1 MANEFKHVTVG
12 TEITQAEYEGT
23 AGHVFNSQATGD
35 IMYASSSSQ
44 LTRLGIGSTGAVLTV
59 TGGVPAW
66 DTTWTPTGHLIP
78 ATDDSYDLG
87 SASAAWQDLF
97 LEGDITLTDAGTIAT
112 SAGALTV
119 NGAGGINL
127 QEGGA
132 TIIGI
137 SDSRAVS
144 TSNTASVDL
153 DATGAIQINS
163 SGGALSV
170 GNDNVDQNVN
180 VATAGTRTLN
190 IGINDGT
197 DLTTITSKGNITNTG
212 TLTVGVDDTGYDVK
226 FFGAS
231 AGAYMEWD
239 ESADQLRIVGPSA
252 DATTS
257 TGKILLAT
265 ALTDINANDVLGKID
280 FQAPLEAGGTDA
292 IAIAASIQAV
302 AQATFTSSVNS
313 TDLLFMT
320 GDSEAATEKFRMT
333 SQGELGVGGANY
345 GSSGDVLTSG
355 GAGSA
360 PSWATP
366 TTGDITGVTAGV
378 GLSGGGSSGSVTVT
392 LDLSELS
399 SVTPANG
406 DSLATID
413 SDGSTEQLTTVA
425 NLATL
430 FAGDG
435 LTASSSVMA
444 LDLTSNGG
452 LEISSNKL
460 QVATGISQYDV
471 AQFAASVADDDF
483 LRIDGTAVEGRS
495 ASEVLS
501 DISAAPAAGDSNIV
515 TTGALDSGSITSGF
529 GAIDN
534 GTSNIRTATITAETA
549 VVPDAASGA
558 TLGTTSLEWGHVYI
572 GDDQKIYL
580 GDGQDV
586 SLEYDEDGTDQ
597 LRIAGNTVF
606 ENQIEATLDIEIDS
620 TPSDE
625 TVSGVT
631 STFTAGE
638 DLVRG
643 EVVYFKASDSK
654 MWKAVATA
662 SGTSRCVA
670 MAAADI
676 SADAA
681 GLFLLQGFLAD
692 NGSFPSYT
700 IGGALYTP
708 ETATSGE
715 NVPEQTA
722 PDSDGD
728 FVQVLGW
735 AVTANSVYFN
745 PSNDIIEHA

>member
-1 MANEFKHVTVG
+1 MANEFKHVSVG
-12 TEITQAEYEGT
+12 TEITQAEFEST
-23 AGHVFNSQATGD
+23 SGHVFNSQATGD

-44 LTRLGIGSTGAVLTV
+44 LTRLGIGSTNAILTV
-59 TGGVPAW
+59 TGGIPAW
-66 DTTWTPTGHLIP
+66 DTTWTPAGDLLP
-78 ATDDSYDLG
+78 SADDTYDIG

-112 SAGALTV
+112 SAGALTITSAAAATWGV
-119 NGAGGINL
+119 SSGDLTVDVAGDI
-127 QEGGA
+127 
-132 TIIGI
+132 
-137 SDSRAVS
+137 V
-144 TSNTASVDL
+144 L
-153 DATGAIQINS
+153 DADGDDITFKAGSGDTTGLSFTNS
-163 SGGALSV
+163 SGSWVLKTGTSDADFTIAGNDGGSNVNALVFDMSDTAKATFAGSVVVTGDLTISGDDLFMSTNTDGYVLIADGTNYNPVAVSGDIAITNAGVTSIGSGVIVNADVNGSAAIDVSKTALSA
-170 GNDNVDQNVN
+170 GTGISLSTNTLNVDAAQ
-180 VATAGTRTLN
+180 T
-190 IGINDGT
+190 GITSIYAT
-197 DLTTITSKGNITNTG
+197 DLIMGEDS
-212 TLTVGVDDTGYDVK
+212 
-226 FFGAS
+226 
-231 AGAYMEWD
+231 
-239 ESADQLRIVGPSA
+239 Q
-252 DATTS
+252 
-257 TGKILLAT
+257 T
-265 ALTDINANDVLGKID
+265 AID
-280 FQAPLEAGGTDA
+280 FGTANEIDFKA
-292 IAIAASIQAV
+292 DNAARL
-302 AQATFTSSVNS
+302 T
-313 TDLLFMT
+313 
-320 GDSEAATEKFRMT
+320 
-333 SQGELGVGGANY
+333 
-345 GSSGDVLTSG
+345 LTSG
-355 GAGSA
+355 ALYPVTNNEIDLGTSSLEFKDAFFDG
-360 PSWATP
+360 T
-366 TTGDITGVTAGV
+366 VTADAFAGPLTGNV
-378 GLSGGGSSGSVTVT
+378 TGNASGTAATVT
-392 LDLSELS
+392 GGTQAS
-399 SVTPANG
+399 
-406 DSLATID
+406 I
-413 SDGSTEQLTTVA
+413 TTVA
-425 NLATL
+425 N
-430 FAGDG
+430 
-435 LTASSSVMA
+435 V
-444 LDLTSNGG
+444 
-452 LEISSNKL
+452 
-460 QVATGISQYDV
+460 
-471 AQFAASVADDDF
+471 
-483 LRIDGTAVEGRS
+483 VE
-495 ASEVLS
+495 V
-501 DISAAPAAGDSNIV
+501 
-515 TTGALDSGSITSGF
+515 GALDAGSITSGF

-631 STFTAGE
+631 ATFTAGE

-708 ETATSGE
+708 EAETSSQ

>member
-1 MANEFKHVTVG
+1 MANEFKHVSVG

-44 LTRLGIGSTGAVLTV
+44 LTRLGIGSTNAVLTV
-59 TGGVPAW
+59 SGGIPAW
-66 DTTWTPTGHLIP
+66 DTTWTPAGDLLP
-78 ATDDSYDLG
+78 SADDTYDIG

-112 SAGALTV
+112 SAGALTITSAAAATWGV
-119 NGAGGINL
+119 SSGDLTVDVAGDI
-127 QEGGA
+127 
-132 TIIGI
+132 
-137 SDSRAVS
+137 V
-144 TSNTASVDL
+144 L
-153 DATGAIQINS
+153 DADGDDITFKAGSGDTTGLSFTNS
-163 SGGALSV
+163 SGSWVLKTGTSDADFTIAGNDGGSNVNALVFDMSDTAKATFAGSVVVTGDLTISGDDLFMSTNTDGYVLIADGTNYNPVAVSGDIAITNAGVTSIGSGVIVNADVNGSAAIDVSKTALSA
-170 GNDNVDQNVN
+170 GTGISLSTNTLNVDAAQ
-180 VATAGTRTLN
+180 T
-190 IGINDGT
+190 GITSIYAT
-197 DLTTITSKGNITNTG
+197 DLIMGEDS
-212 TLTVGVDDTGYDVK
+212 
-226 FFGAS
+226 
-231 AGAYMEWD
+231 
-239 ESADQLRIVGPSA
+239 Q
-252 DATTS
+252 
-257 TGKILLAT
+257 T
-265 ALTDINANDVLGKID
+265 AID
-280 FQAPLEAGGTDA
+280 FGRANEIDFKADN
-292 IAIAASIQAV
+292 AARL
-302 AQATFTSSVNS
+302 T
-313 TDLLFMT
+313 
-320 GDSEAATEKFRMT
+320 
-333 SQGELGVGGANY
+333 
-345 GSSGDVLTSG
+345 LTSG
-355 GAGSA
+355 ALYPVTNNEIDLGTSSLEFKDAFFDG
-360 PSWATP
+360 T
-366 TTGDITGVTAGV
+366 VTADAFAGPLTGNV
-378 GLSGGGSSGSVTVT
+378 TGNASGTAATVT
-392 LDLSELS
+392 GGTQAS
-399 SVTPANG
+399 
-406 DSLATID
+406 I
-413 SDGSTEQLTTVA
+413 TTVA
-425 NLATL
+425 N
-430 FAGDG
+430 
-435 LTASSSVMA
+435 V
-444 LDLTSNGG
+444 
-452 LEISSNKL
+452 
-460 QVATGISQYDV
+460 
-471 AQFAASVADDDF
+471 
-483 LRIDGTAVEGRS
+483 VE
-495 ASEVLS
+495 V
-501 DISAAPAAGDSNIV
+501 
-515 TTGALDSGSITSGF
+515 GALDAGSITSGF

-631 STFTAGE
+631 ATFTAGE

-708 ETATSGE
+708 EAETSGE

>member
-1 MANEFKHVTVG
+1 MANEFKHVSVG

-44 LTRLGIGSTGAVLTV
+44 LTRLGIGSTNAVLTV
-59 TGGVPAW
+59 SGGIPAW
-66 DTTWTPTGHLIP
+66 DTTWTPAGDLLP
-78 ATDDSYDLG
+78 SADDTYDIG

-112 SAGALTV
+112 SAGALTITSAAAATWGV
-119 NGAGGINL
+119 SSGDLTVDVAGDI
-127 QEGGA
+127 
-132 TIIGI
+132 
-137 SDSRAVS
+137 V
-144 TSNTASVDL
+144 L
-153 DATGAIQINS
+153 DADGDDITFKAGSGDTTGLSFTNS
-163 SGGALSV
+163 SGSWVLKTGTSDADFTIAGNDGGSNVNALVFDMSDTAKATFAGSVVVTGDLTISGDDLFMSTNTDGYVLIADGTNYNPVAVSGDIAITNAGVTSIGSGVIVNADVNGSAAIDVSKTALSA
-170 GNDNVDQNVN
+170 GTGISLSTNTLNVDAAQ
-180 VATAGTRTLN
+180 T
-190 IGINDGT
+190 GITSIYAT
-197 DLTTITSKGNITNTG
+197 DLIMGEDS
-212 TLTVGVDDTGYDVK
+212 
-226 FFGAS
+226 
-231 AGAYMEWD
+231 
-239 ESADQLRIVGPSA
+239 Q
-252 DATTS
+252 
-257 TGKILLAT
+257 T
-265 ALTDINANDVLGKID
+265 AID
-280 FQAPLEAGGTDA
+280 FGRANEIDFKADN
-292 IAIAASIQAV
+292 AARL
-302 AQATFTSSVNS
+302 T
-313 TDLLFMT
+313 
-320 GDSEAATEKFRMT
+320 
-333 SQGELGVGGANY
+333 
-345 GSSGDVLTSG
+345 LTSG
-355 GAGSA
+355 ALYPVTNNEIDLGTSSLEFKDAFFDG
-360 PSWATP
+360 T
-366 TTGDITGVTAGV
+366 VTADAFAGPLTGNV
-378 GLSGGGSSGSVTVT
+378 TGNASGTAATVT
-392 LDLSELS
+392 GGTQAS
-399 SVTPANG
+399 
-406 DSLATID
+406 I
-413 SDGSTEQLTTVA
+413 TTVA
-425 NLATL
+425 N
-430 FAGDG
+430 
-435 LTASSSVMA
+435 V
-444 LDLTSNGG
+444 
-452 LEISSNKL
+452 
-460 QVATGISQYDV
+460 
-471 AQFAASVADDDF
+471 
-483 LRIDGTAVEGRS
+483 VE
-495 ASEVLS
+495 V
-501 DISAAPAAGDSNIV
+501 
-515 TTGALDSGSITSGF
+515 GALDAGSITSGF

-631 STFTAGE
+631 ATFTAGE

-708 ETATSGE
+708 EAETSSQ